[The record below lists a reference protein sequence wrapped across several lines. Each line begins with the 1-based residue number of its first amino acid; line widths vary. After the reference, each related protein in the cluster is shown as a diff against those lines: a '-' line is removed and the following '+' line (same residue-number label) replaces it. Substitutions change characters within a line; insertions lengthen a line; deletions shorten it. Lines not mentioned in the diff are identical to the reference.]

1 MYIVLGGLYHLVLTS
16 PFHVVEEQY
25 RVIIFFFLLLCNFF
39 FNLKF
44 SWGRLEKETQ
54 IPEDSCTRGLGIL
67 TLSPG
72 QKGKQKA
79 RDTVCRSSGA
89 LR

>member
-1 MYIVLGGLYHLVLTS
+1 MS
-16 PFHVVEEQY
+16 PFHVVEEEY
-25 RVIIFFFLLLCNFF
+25 GVIIFFFFFLLSCNFF

-54 IPEDSCTRGLGIL
+54 IPEECCTRGLGIL

-79 RDTVCRSSGA
+79 RACRSSGA